1 MFFLTAI
8 IICNYVCLPSAKGRA
23 IRKVMGGGGGRS
35 TKKKNHVRENLVKK
49 IHAQRVA
56 QKKVLKYGKKYSC
69 KGNVNKTIRAAR
81 KFPTPLPP

>member
-23 IRKVMGGGGGRS
+23 IRKVMGGGA
-35 TKKKNHVRENLVKK
+35 KYQKKNHVRENLVKK

-56 QKKVLKYGKKYSC
+56 QKKVLKYGKKIFLQGKC
-69 KGNVNKTIRAAR
+69 
-81 KFPTPLPP
+81 